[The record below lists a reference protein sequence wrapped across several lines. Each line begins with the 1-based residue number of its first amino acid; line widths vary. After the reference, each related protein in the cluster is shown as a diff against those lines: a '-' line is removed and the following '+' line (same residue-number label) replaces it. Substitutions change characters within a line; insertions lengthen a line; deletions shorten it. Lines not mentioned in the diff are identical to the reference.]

1 MHVRSI
7 NTPDTICPKSKRV
20 RRRNLQGIGA
30 EIAMLMLER
39 QAIIGRS
46 TVALDP
52 LPAETKFYSAYDW
65 CLDPHL
71 TVGEA
76 SERLA
81 AELDRLG
88 DVEPGWQARDVAT
101 NIYLLSCSLLNG
113 VDEYL
118 RGHTLRLPPQ
128 LAKTRLGRLA
138 LRTTDRA
145 AQKIPLR
152 HKNELRRWSEEWQNG
167 LDILLADLMR
177 SDSDAAPFAGVVG
190 KLSALLR
197 RRLPSGL
204 RDARLGIP
212 SAFNRLDLTPDDVFE
227 LGRQFM
233 RESADRSQP
242 VLVLGLRTAGTYF
255 SALLCSFF
263 KAEGYSRIAAL
274 TVQPKKGPSERER
287 RQLSEYARKGFT
299 LVIVD
304 DPPNS
309 GGTIVLAVD
318 IARQAGFDLSSI
330 RVLVPT
336 HPATPG
342 WAAMLPDGLVITLE
356 PERWRKQQLL
366 DPRIVQARLAE
377 YLAPR
382 GFADVQ
388 ILDSWWAEELDGSQQ
403 HGASGKRGATLK
415 RIFKVQLQA
424 AQGDREVR
432 HFVAKGVGLGY
443 LGYPAFLVAQRL
455 SEFVAPV
462 LGLRDGIL
470 YSEWL
475 PQKQAATDVGLN
487 RDSWIDRMACYVAA
501 RTRLMALPKS
511 RVAGKAV
518 HENGWTLLAEAFGR
532 AYGSFVLDVPM
543 RSLIQQRLYQLHC
556 PYPTLIDGNMEAGKW
571 IGDRTGLL
579 KTGYYGHGLGKTLL
593 NSVDPAYDLA
603 DAILSFELSPDE
615 EDRLLRRYVEH
626 SGDASVADRLFIN
639 KLLAGLWAMET
650 AQENLFSV
658 VQCGKQQQEQHRR
671 FLGAWDFLTV
681 QTAQFCGARC
691 RPSRAASWHSP
702 LVFLDI
708 DGVLDRRIFGYPS
721 TTAAG
726 IEALS
731 LLSKHGCSVALN
743 TARSVYEVKDYCEAY
758 GLAGGVAESGAYLW
772 DAVAGHG
779 LPLIDQNTL
788 VQLDELRRALR
799 QLPGVFLDERH
810 RYSIRAYMIEKK
822 PQSLLSRMR
831 RFTVGQGVPV
841 PLPTLIVRDLITTL
855 RLDRL
860 CFRQTTSDTTV
871 VAKDVD
877 KGTGLAA
884 LRDRVLGP
892 DAETIAIGDTE
903 ADLPMFRTA
912 TRSFAPAQI
921 RCKREARL
929 LGCTVSR
936 HSYQRGLLDIVGAL
950 VDRKADGCDGR
961 IEPADQSDGER
972 LFLDLLRVADRLQ
985 ARALVGALFNR
996 ATFRIFIR

>member
-1 MHVRSI
+1 
-7 NTPDTICPKSKRV
+7 
-20 RRRNLQGIGA
+20 
-30 EIAMLMLER
+30 MLMLER
-39 QAIIGRS
+39 QAIIERS
-46 TVALDP
+46 TVVLDP
-52 LPAETKFYSAYDW
+52 LPAETRFYSAYDW

-101 NIYLLSCSLLNG
+101 NIYLLSCSILNG

-118 RGHTLRLPPQ
+118 RGHTLRIPSQ

-138 LRTTDRA
+138 SWTTDNV
-145 AQKIPLR
+145 AQTWPLR
-152 HKNELRRWSEEWQNG
+152 HRSELRRWRQEWQNG
-167 LDILLADLMR
+167 LDMLLAGLMQ
-177 SDSDAAPFAGVVG
+177 SEGDAGPFAEVIG

-197 RRLPSGL
+197 WRFPSGL
-204 RDARLGIP
+204 RDIRLGIP
-212 SAFNRLDLTPDDVFE
+212 SAFNRLDLTPVDVFE

-233 RESADRSQP
+233 REVPDRSHP

-263 KAEGYSRIAAL
+263 KAEGYGRIAEL
-274 TVQPKKGPSERER
+274 TVQPKKGPSKSER
-287 RQLSEYARKGFT
+287 RQLSEYARQGFT

-318 IARQAGFDLSSI
+318 IARQAGFDLSRI
-330 RVLVPT
+330 RALVPT
-336 HPATPG
+336 HPATPD
-342 WAAMLPDGLVITLE
+342 WAAALPDGLVITLE

-366 DPRIVQARLAE
+366 DPGIVEARLAE

-382 GFADVQ
+382 GFAAVEV
-388 ILDSWWAEELDGSQQ
+388 LDSWRAEELDGGPQ
-403 HGASGKRGATLK
+403 HGAGAKRGATLK
-415 RIFKVQLQA
+415 RIFKVQLQT
-424 AQGDREVR
+424 AQGDREIR
-432 HFVAKGVGLGY
+432 HFVAKSVGLGY

-455 SEFVAPV
+455 SEFVAPI

-475 PQKQAATDVGLN
+475 PQKQAAMDVGLN
-487 RDSWIDRMACYVAA
+487 RDSWIDRVACYVAA
-501 RTRLMALPKS
+501 RTRLLALPKS

-518 HENGWTLLAEAFGR
+518 YENGWTLLAEAFGR

-543 RSLIQQRLYQLHC
+543 RSLIQQRLYRLHC
-556 PYPTLIDGNMEAGKW
+556 PYPTLIDGNMGPAGW
-571 IGDRTGLL
+571 IGGGTGLL
-579 KTGYYGHGLGKTLL
+579 KTGYFGHGLGKTLL

-603 DAILSFELSPDE
+603 EAILSFELSPDE
-615 EDRLLRRYVEH
+615 EDRLVRRYVEH
-626 SGDASVADRLFIN
+626 SGDASVADRLFIS

-681 QTAQFCGARC
+681 QTARFCGARC
-691 RPSRAASWHSP
+691 RPSRAVSWRSP

-708 DGVLDRRIFGYPS
+708 DGVVDRRIFGYPS

-779 LPLIDQNTL
+779 LPLLDQDSL
-788 VQLDELRRALR
+788 VQLDEFRRALR

-841 PLPTLIVRDLITTL
+841 PLPTLTVRDLITTL

-871 VAKDVD
+871 VAKGVN

-903 ADLPMFRTA
+903 ADLPMFRAA
-912 TRSFAPAQI
+912 TLSFAPAQI
-921 RCKREARL
+921 RCSREARL

-936 HSYQRGLLDIVGAL
+936 YSYQRGLLDIVGAL

-961 IEPADQSDGER
+961 TELAGRSDGEH

>member
-1 MHVRSI
+1 
-7 NTPDTICPKSKRV
+7 
-20 RRRNLQGIGA
+20 
-30 EIAMLMLER
+30 MLVLER
-39 QAIIGRS
+39 QAIIERS
-46 TVALDP
+46 AVALDP
-52 LPAETKFYSAYDW
+52 LLAETEFYSAYDW

-71 TVGEA
+71 TVGEV

-88 DVEPGWQARDVAT
+88 YVEPGWQAREVAT
-101 NIYLLSCSLLNG
+101 NIYLLSSSLLNG
-113 VDEYL
+113 VEEYL
-118 RGHTLRLPPQ
+118 RGHTLRVPSQ
-128 LAKTRLGRLA
+128 LAKGRLGRFA
-138 LRTTDRA
+138 LSTSDKV
-145 AQKIPLR
+145 AQKWPQR
-152 HKNELRRWSEEWQNG
+152 HRTQLRRWKEEWQNG
-167 LDILLADLMR
+167 LEVLLAGLMR
-177 SDSDAAPFAGVVG
+177 SEGEAAPFAEVTG

-197 RRLPSGL
+197 RQLPSGL
-204 RDARLGIP
+204 LDVRLGIP
-212 SAFNRLDLTPDDVFE
+212 SAFNRLDLTPVDVFE
-227 LGRQFM
+227 LGRRFM
-233 RESADRSQP
+233 RGVADRSHP

-255 SALLCSFF
+255 STLLCSFF
-263 KAEGYSRIAAL
+263 KAEGYGRVAAL
-274 TVQPKKGPSERER
+274 TVHPKKGPSDWER
-287 RQLSEYARKGFT
+287 RQLSEHARKGFT

-318 IARQAGFDLSSI
+318 IARQAGFDLSKI
-330 RVLVPT
+330 KVLVPT

-342 WAAMLPDGLVITLE
+342 WAAALPDGLVITLE

-366 DPRIVQARLAE
+366 DPRMVAERLAE

-382 GFADVQ
+382 GFSDVQ
-388 ILDSWWAEELDGSQQ
+388 VLDSWRAEELDGGVQ
-403 HGASGKRGATLK
+403 HSASGKRGATLR
-415 RIFKVQLQA
+415 RIFKVQLQT

-432 HFVAKGVGLGY
+432 HFVAKSVGLGY

-475 PQKQAATDVGLN
+475 PQQQAAMDIGLN
-487 RDSWIDRMACYVAA
+487 RDSWIDRVACYVAA
-501 RTRLMALPKS
+501 RTRLLALPKS

-532 AYGSFVLDVPM
+532 AYGDFVLDVPM
-543 RSLIQQRLYQLHC
+543 RSLIQQQLYRLHC
-556 PYPTLIDGNMEAGKW
+556 PCPTLIDGNMGGAEW
-571 IGDRTGLL
+571 IVGRTGLL
-579 KTGYYGHGLGKTLL
+579 KTGYFGHGLGKTLL

-615 EDRLLRRYVEH
+615 EERLVRRYVEH

-639 KLLAGLWAMET
+639 KLLAGVWAMET

-671 FLGAWDFLTV
+671 FLGAWDFLTA

-691 RPSRAASWHSP
+691 RPSRALSWHSP

-708 DGVLDRRIFGYPS
+708 DGVMDRRIFGYPS

-731 LLSKHGCSVALN
+731 LLSKHDCSVALN

-758 GLAGGVAESGAYLW
+758 GLAGGVAENGAYLW

-779 LPLIDQNTL
+779 LPLIDQDTL

-831 RFTVGQGVPV
+831 RFSIGQGVPV
-841 PLPTLIVRDLITTL
+841 PLPTLIVRDLIATL
-855 RLDRL
+855 QLDRL
-860 CFRQTTSDTTV
+860 CFRQTTSDTAV
-871 VAKDVD
+871 VAKNVN
-877 KGTGLAA
+877 KGTGLTA

-892 DAETIAIGDTE
+892 DVETIAIGDTE
-903 ADLPMFRTA
+903 ADLPMFRSA

-921 RCKREARL
+921 RCKQEARL
-929 LGCTVSR
+929 LGCTISR
-936 HSYQRGLLDIVGAL
+936 YSYQRGLLDIVGAL
-950 VDRKADGCDGR
+950 VDRKADGSAGR
-961 IEPADQSDGER
+961 IEPAGQSDGEH

-996 ATFRIFIR
+996 AAFRIFIR